1 MNLIQQAVARVE
13 QIGREGKPLITS
25 LEPMPNLGSIHP
37 SRSFR
42 PVPLN
47 PSRTPLA
54 AIGLAILA
62 LCGGAALYVALA
74 HSRSE
79 VAVVASALAQIR
91 GNAIA
96 APAAAATPV
105 AKPAAAVTAPT
116 TAMAPAPAPAP
127 APVTAVVAAIQ
138 PAPRTDAMP
147 APAPPA
153 QAAPLADL
161 LPEARSAIDAWAHA
175 WSQRDVQ
182 AYLAFYGTGF
192 APEGGVTRAAWE
204 KARRAAIE
212 RRKRILVTVSDLQI
226 EAVAPER
233 AVARYTQDYAA
244 DGYRETGT
252 PKRLVLAREGN
263 AWRIVSESGP
273 TALPR

>member
-13 QIGREGKPLITS
+13 QIGREGKPLNMS

-79 VAVVASALAQIR
+79 VAVVTSALAQIR
-91 GNAIA
+91 GSAIA

-105 AKPAAAVTAPT
+105 PKPAAAVTAPT
-116 TAMAPAPAPAP
+116 AAKAPAPAP
-127 APVTAVVAAIQ
+127 APVAAVVASIQ
-138 PAPRTDAMP
+138 PALLADAMP

-153 QAAPLADL
+153 QAAAPADM
-161 LPEARSAIDAWAHA
+161 LPEARSTIDAWALA

-192 APEGGVTRAAWE
+192 VPEGGVTRAAWE

-263 AWRIVSESGP
+263 AWRIVAESSP